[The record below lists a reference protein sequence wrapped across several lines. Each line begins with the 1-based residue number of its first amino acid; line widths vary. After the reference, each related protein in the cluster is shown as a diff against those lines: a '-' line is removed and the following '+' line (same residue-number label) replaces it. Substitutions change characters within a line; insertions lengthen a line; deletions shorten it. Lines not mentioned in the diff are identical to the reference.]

1 MACAADTM
9 IVSHAQTATAR
20 TARRGSETGRWPKPM
35 SMPSRLAAIVLVVL
49 ASWTPELSATLI
61 LAYRGGG
68 EVIIAA
74 DSVRT
79 VSGANTV
86 LEGDLARLWRAQRT
100 KSR

>member
-1 MACAADTM
+1 
-9 IVSHAQTATAR
+9 
-20 TARRGSETGRWPKPM
+20 M
-35 SMPSRLAAIVLVVL
+35 SIPARLAAIVLVVL

-79 VSGANTV
+79 VTS
-86 LEGDLARLWRAQRT
+86 Q
-100 KSR
+100 

>member
-79 VSGANTV
+79 VATTPPVGARQGR
-86 LEGDLARLWRAQRT
+86 E
-100 KSR
+100 